1 MNRRCGVKKLSNVLV
16 TAGPTRERL
25 DSVRFIS
32 NFSTGHMG
40 YELAKASLDKGYNVT
55 LISGPTAL
63 KRPKGVR
70 FISVEDASQMERAV
84 KANIKRADCL
94 FMASAVCDWR
104 PKWRFNGKMKK
115 TGKNKMTVR
124 LIPNPDILRSVGRTK
139 GDKLIA
145 GFALESSD
153 AVKKAKAKLKDKN
166 LDLIV
171 ANSVAKKTPFGP
183 GNTDVT
189 IIDKHG
195 RQERVANASKKKIAR
210 KILSS
215 AERIWREGR

>member
-1 MNRRCGVKKLSNVLV
+1 MKRFTNILV

-32 NFSTGHMG
+32 NFSTGNMG

-104 PKWRFNGKMKK
+104 PKRKFSGKMKK
-115 TGKNKMTVR
+115 AGKNKMTIK
-124 LIPNPDILRSVGRTK
+124 LIPNPDILRGVGRAK
-139 GDKLIA
+139 GDKFIA

-153 AVKKAKAKLKDKN
+153 AAKKAETKLKDKN

-171 ANSVAKKTPFGP
+171 ANSVVERRPFGP
-183 GNTDVT
+183 GATDVT

-195 RQERVANASKKKIAR
+195 RQERITNTSKKKIAR

-215 AERIWREGR
+215 AERVWREGR

>member
-1 MNRRCGVKKLSNVLV
+1 VKRFSNVLV

-32 NFSTGHMG
+32 NFSTGNMG
-40 YELAKASLDKGYNVT
+40 YELAKASLDRGYNVT

-63 KRPKGVR
+63 KRPKGAR
-70 FISVEDASQMERAV
+70 FVSVEDTRQMEKAV
-84 KANIKRADCL
+84 TANIKRADCL

-104 PKWRFNGKMKK
+104 PKKRFNGKLKK
-115 TGKNKMTVR
+115 VGKNKMTVD
-124 LIPNPDILRSVGRTK
+124 LVPNPDILRAIGRTK
-139 GDKLIA
+139 RDKLIA

-153 AVKKAKAKLKDKN
+153 AAKKAKTKLKDKN

-171 ANSVAKKTPFGP
+171 ANSVAKRTPFGP
-183 GNTDVT
+183 GKTDVT

-195 RQERVANASKKKIAR
+195 RQERVVNTSKKSIAR
-210 KILSS
+210 KILRN
-215 AERIWREGR
+215 AERIWQEER